1 MLIAEVSGLLTLLG
15 LYIAVQTCLA
25 NHPGDELEQA
35 AQLPFAE
42 EPDRFDA

>member
-1 MLIAEVSGLLTLLG
+1 MLIAEISGLLTLLG
-15 LYIAVQTCLA
+15 LYIAVQVCLA

-35 AQLPFAE
+35 SQLPFAE

>member
-1 MLIAEVSGLLTLLG
+1 MLIAELSGLLTLLG
-15 LYIAVQTCLA
+15 LYIVVQTCLA
-25 NHPGDELEQA
+25 NHPGDELDQA

>member
-1 MLIAEVSGLLTLLG
+1 MLIAEISGLLTLLG
-15 LYIAVQTCLA
+15 LYIAVHASLA

>member
-25 NHPGDELEQA
+25 
-35 AQLPFAE
+35 
-42 EPDRFDA
+42 DRKSVV

>member
-1 MLIAEVSGLLTLLG
+1 MLIAELSGLLALLG
-15 LYIAVQTCLA
+15 LHIAVQICLA